1 VSPEHLPDRRAGRVE
16 VLPLLTKASQPMM
29 RDDLKAELALAAI
42 ESEIAA

>member
-1 VSPEHLPDRRAGRVE
+1 